1 MAVTTE
7 SFGQTSKGEPVTL
20 YKISNTSGM
29 TVGIIDFGANI
40 TSICVPD
47 RDGRFDD
54 VVLGFDDVKGYS
66 VNPSFF
72 GSTIGRNANR
82 IGAAS
87 FTLNGVTY
95 NLEKNDGENNLHSHF
110 DDCYNK
116 KMFKG
121 SINEAD
127 NSVTL
132 SLFSPDGDQG
142 FPGNLNVEIT
152 FRVTEC
158 SALEIEYKGTTDADT
173 VFNLTNH
180 SYFNLAGHT
189 AGTAAAMDQK
199 LWLNATHY
207 TPTFPGS
214 IPTGEVAT
222 VAGTPFDFTQP
233 TRIGDRIDAPH
244 EQLKLAGGYDHNWAV
259 DTSCTKPEQIA
270 VLTDE
275 KSGRRM
281 SVYTDLPGV
290 QFYAGNFIANQ
301 TGKAGTSY
309 GKRCAVCLETQFFP
323 NAINIPSFRSPVLK
337 AGETFKTVTKYKFS
351 TVE

>member
-7 SFGQTSKGEPVTL
+7 LFGQTSKGEPVTL
-20 YKISNTSGM
+20 YKISNSSGM
-29 TVGIIDFGANI
+29 TVGVIDFGANI
-40 TSICVPD
+40 TSLLVPD
-47 RDGRFDD
+47 KDGKFDD
-54 VVLGFDDVKGYS
+54 IVLGFDDVKGYAY
-66 VNPSFF
+66 NPCFF

-82 IGAAS
+82 IAGAR

-95 NLEKNDGENNLHSHF
+95 NLEKSDGENNLHSNF
-110 DDCYNK
+110 EECFNK

-121 SINEAD
+121 TVNEGD

-132 SLFSPDGDQG
+132 TLFSPDGDQG
-142 FPGNLNVEIT
+142 FPGNLTASVT

-158 SALEIEYKGTTDADT
+158 NALEIEYEGKTDADT

-180 SYFNLAGHT
+180 SYFNLSGHT

-207 TPTFPGS
+207 TPCFPGS

-233 TRIGDRIDAPH
+233 TRIGDRIDNDH
-244 EQLKLAGGYDHNWAV
+244 EQLRLAGGYDHNWAV
-259 DTSCTKPEQIA
+259 DTSGTKPEQIA
-270 VLTDE
+270 VLTDDR
-275 KSGRRM
+275 SGRRM

-290 QFYAGNFIANQ
+290 QFYAGNFISPQ
-301 TGKAGTSY
+301 TGKGGASY
-309 GKRCAVCLETQFFP
+309 GKRCAICLETQFFP
-323 NAINIPSFRSPVLK
+323 NAVNIPSFKSPVLK
-337 AGETFKTVTKYKFS
+337 AGETFRTVTKFKFS